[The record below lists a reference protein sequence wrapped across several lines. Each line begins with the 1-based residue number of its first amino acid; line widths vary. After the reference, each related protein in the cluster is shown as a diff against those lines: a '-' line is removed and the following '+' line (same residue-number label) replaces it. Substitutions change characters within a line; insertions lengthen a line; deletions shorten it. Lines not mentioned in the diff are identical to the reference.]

1 MTITPDEYG
10 ALPLHYAAKAGM
22 VELVEL
28 LLERYPNSAQE
39 TDNEGYQLLRRIA
52 ARQREGGKG
61 MAMS

>member
-1 MTITPDEYG
+1 VTITPDEFG
-10 ALPLHYAAKAGM
+10 ALPVHYAAKAGM

-39 TDNEGYQLLRRIA
+39 TDNEGYQILCA
-52 ARQREGGKG
+52 SQADREGGQG